1 MGKRRE
7 AHVGVVLA
15 QQYAVLRPARKHTV
29 RLVDT
34 LGHKVVD
41 KYTDICL
48 IARKRELLAAE
59 RAECCIGAGHKALP
73 CGLLI
78 TRGAVDL
85 ACEIE
90 SGHKLCLEG
99 MLKLCGVEEVV
110 LHGISGTVKLRI
122 GERGHSRQCGNLN
135 IHRHGRREAVHII
148 FGSILTL
155 GFKEELVL
163 CLVGKG
169 DNLCFNRGAIAR
181 AYTLYLSVV
190 ERRLGKALT
199 KYFARSGVGIYY
211 VAVALLQLAHHIRQI
226 AEKVAYRV
234 AGLCGGL
241 GKIDSAPVDT
251 RGSARLHA
259 VGSKA
264 ERAELLGDAVRCLL
278 GDAAAFEGHTAYV
291 HKPV

>member
-1 MGKRRE
+1 
-7 AHVGVVLA
+7 
-15 QQYAVLRPARKHTV
+15 
-29 RLVDT
+29 
-34 LGHKVVD
+34 
-41 KYTDICL
+41 
-48 IARKRELLAAE
+48 
-59 RAECCIGAGHKALP
+59 
-73 CGLLI
+73 
-78 TRGAVDL
+78 
-85 ACEIE
+85 
-90 SGHKLCLEG
+90 

-211 VAVALLQLAHHIRQI
+211 VAVALFQLALHTRQI
-226 AEKVAYRV
+226 AEKENCYKMM
-234 AGLCGGL
+234 LL
-241 GKIDSAPVDT
+241 T
-251 RGSARLHA
+251 
-259 VGSKA
+259 GSKKPETLRFYEKA
-264 ERAELLGDAVRCLL
+264 GYNSSDKTAFIQWLGMER
-278 GDAAAFEGHTAYV
+278 
-291 HKPV
+291 